1 MSNMNKKYITLNYQ
15 EYLEMQQNIETL
27 VGLLSYIY
35 FCKDNKLKDAK
46 RRIEEKNKI
55 YNWWF

>member
-46 RRIEEKNKI
+46 RRIEEKHKI